1 MSDNPNRD
9 ARTDI
14 PTQEELPLAIV
25 QGQALASFP
34 KDLYIPPDAL
44 EVILE
49 AFEGPLDLLLHLIR
63 KHEIDIY
70 DIPIALVTKQYLE
83 YLDLMTELNKSL
95 GSTPADQNDEAA
107 MDQPMRLLDDKVMV
121 AQRLDDLGVQF
132 IEGGWPGANPKD
144 IEFFRMIKET
154 PLKHAT
160 VVAFGSTRKASNPV
174 QKDPNIQ
181 SLLNAETKV
190 ITLFGKSW
198 SLHVTDA
205 LGISLAT
212 NLELIGDSVAHLR
225 SKQRRVFYDAEH
237 FFDGYKTNPDYALDT
252 IRRAVAAGAE
262 RVILCDTNGGTMP
275 WEIKAI
281 CQVVQRDCPVPLGI
295 HAHNDCEMAVANSL
309 VAIEM
314 GIVQVQGTINGIGER
329 CGNANLCS
337 IIPNL
342 QLKMKRPALGE
353 RLTRLKEV
361 SGFVTEIANLMPNKH
376 QPYVGDS
383 AFAHKGG
390 VHIHAVLKNP
400 ATYEHIVPSLVGNRQ
415 RMLVS
420 DYAGRSGL
428 LDKVE
433 AFGIKLDKDHEKVQE
448 LMATLKERENEGYQ
462 FEGAEGSFELLM
474 RKAMGTHKPSF
485 ELLGFRVI
493 VEKKQDSGASMSEA
507 TVMVKVG
514 DAVEH
519 AAAVGAGPVNA
530 LDHALRKAL
539 EKFYPQLRE
548 VKLLDYKVRVLSAN
562 RGTESKVRVLIES
575 GDHKDKWG
583 TVGVSENIMEASWQ
597 ALADS
602 IEYKLL
608 ESER

>member
-1 MSDNPNRD
+1 M
-9 ARTDI
+9 ART
-14 PTQEELPLAIV
+14 PAPSRSSSQREEQEALPELKMPQAGAPL
-25 QGQALASFP
+25 
-34 KDLYIPPDAL
+34 
-44 EVILE
+44 E
-49 AFEGPLDLLLHLIR
+49 
-63 KHEIDIY
+63 IY
-70 DIPIALVTKQYLE
+70 DTTLRDGAQAEDVSFSAE
-83 YLDLMTELNKSL
+83 
-95 GSTPADQNDEAA
+95 
-107 MDQPMRLLDDKVMV
+107 DKVRV
-121 AQRLDDLGVQF
+121 AQKLDELGVHF

-144 IEFFRMIKET
+144 IEFFRIMKTI

-160 VVAFGSTRKASNPV
+160 VIAFGSTRKASQSV
-174 QKDPNIQ
+174 RKDPNLQ
-181 SLLNAETKV
+181 GLLAAETKT

-205 LGISLAT
+205 LGISLVK
-212 NLELIGDSVAHLR
+212 NLELIGDSVAYLR
-225 SKQRRVFYDAEH
+225 SKGRQVFYDAEH
-237 FFDGYKTNPDYALDT
+237 FFDGYKTNPEYALKT
-252 IRRAVAAGAE
+252 IRKAVEAGAE

-275 WEIKAI
+275 WEIRNI
-281 CQVVQRDCPVPLGI
+281 CEIVRQECGVPLGI

-309 VAIEM
+309 VAIET
-314 GIVQVQGTINGIGER
+314 GILQVQGTINGIGER

-342 QLKMKRPALGE
+342 ELKMKRRALTD
-353 RLTRLKEV
+353 RLSHLKDV

-400 ATYEHIVPSLVGNRQ
+400 ATYEHVDPALVGNRQ
-415 RMLVS
+415 RVLVS

-428 LDKVE
+428 LDKIE
-433 AFGIKLDKDHEKVQE
+433 AYGIKLSKDHAKVQE
-448 LMATLKERENEGYQ
+448 LIDTLKERESQGYQ

-474 RKAMGTHKPSF
+474 LKAMGTHKSSF
-485 ELLGFRVI
+485 QLLGFRVI
-493 VEKKQDSGASMSEA
+493 VEKKQDNGAPLSEA

-514 DAVEH
+514 DVVEH
-519 AAAVGAGPVNA
+519 TAAVGAGPVNA

-548 VKLLDYKVRVLSAN
+548 VKLLDYKVRVLAAN
-562 RGTESKVRVLIES
+562 KGTESKVRVLIES

-583 TVGVSENIMEASWQ
+583 TVGVSENIMEATWQ

-608 ESER
+608 AKL

>member
-1 MSDNPNRD
+1 MAKKVTRQRSSRRPRP
-9 ARTDI
+9 AAPEAQVRPI
-14 PTQEELPLAIV
+14 LPAV
-25 QGQALASFP
+25 
-34 KDLYIPPDAL
+34 L
-44 EVILE
+44 E
-49 AFEGPLDLLLHLIR
+49 
-63 KHEIDIY
+63 IY
-70 DIPIALVTKQYLE
+70 DTTLRDGAQAEDVSFSAE
-83 YLDLMTELNKSL
+83 
-95 GSTPADQNDEAA
+95 
-107 MDQPMRLLDDKVMV
+107 DKIRV
-121 AQRLDDLGVQF
+121 AQRLDELGVQF

-144 IEFFRMIKET
+144 IEFFRMIKAI
-154 PLKHAT
+154 PLHHST
-160 VVAFGSTRKASNPV
+160 VIAFGSTRKASHSV
-174 QKDPNIQ
+174 HHDPNLQ
-181 SLLNAETKV
+181 ALLDAETKI
-190 ITLFGKSW
+190 ITLFGKTW

-205 LGISLAT
+205 LGISLAK
-212 NLELIGDSVAHLR
+212 NLELIGDSIAYVR
-225 SKQRRVFYDAEH
+225 SKNRRVFYDAEH
-237 FFDGYKTNPDYALDT
+237 FFDGYKTNPEYALNT
-252 IRRAVAAGAE
+252 IRKAVAAGAE

-275 WEIKAI
+275 WEVRRI
-281 CQVVQRDCPVPLGI
+281 CDEVRKECSVPLGI

-309 VAIEM
+309 VAIET
-314 GIVQVQGTINGIGER
+314 GVVQVQGTINGIGER

-342 QLKMKRPALGE
+342 QLKMKRQALGE
-353 RLTRLKEV
+353 RLNHLKEV

-400 ATYEHIVPSLVGNRQ
+400 ATYEHVVPTLVGNRQ

-428 LDKVE
+428 LEKVE
-433 AFGIKLDKDHEKVQE
+433 AFGIKLNKGDAKVQE
-448 LMATLKERENEGYQ
+448 LINTLKERESEGYQ

-474 RKAMGTHKPSF
+474 RKAMGTHTPSF
-485 ELLGFRVI
+485 QLLGFRVI
-493 VEKKQDSGASMSEA
+493 VEKKQDPGASFSEA

-514 DAVEH
+514 DVVEH
-519 AAAVGAGPVNA
+519 AAAAGAGPVNA

-548 VKLLDYKVRVLSAN
+548 VKLLDYKVRVLSAS

-583 TVGVSENIMEASWQ
+583 TVGVSGNIIEASWQ

-602 IEYKLL
+602 IEFKLL
-608 ESER
+608 SLDRP

>member
-1 MSDNPNRD
+1 MAKKPSKGAPASRSVHSAPADP
-9 ARTDI
+9 APAKI
-14 PTQEELPLAIV
+14 EL
-25 QGQALASFP
+25 
-34 KDLYIPPDAL
+34 L
-44 EVILE
+44 E
-49 AFEGPLDLLLHLIR
+49 
-63 KHEIDIY
+63 IY
-70 DIPIALVTKQYLE
+70 DTTLRDGAQAEDV
-83 YLDLMTELNKSL
+83 SF
-95 GSTPADQNDEAA
+95 SAV
-107 MDQPMRLLDDKVMV
+107 DKVMV
-121 AQRLDDLGVQF
+121 AQQLDGLGVQF

-154 PLKHAT
+154 PLRHAT
-160 VVAFGSTRKASNPV
+160 VVAFGSTRKASNSV
-174 QKDPNIQ
+174 QDDPNLQ
-181 SLLNAETKV
+181 ALLAAETKV
-190 ITLFGKSW
+190 ITLFGKTW

-205 LGISLAT
+205 LGIPLAK
-212 NLELIGDSVAHLR
+212 NLELIGDSVAYLR

-237 FFDGYKTNPDYALDT
+237 FFDGYKTNPDYALET

-275 WEIKAI
+275 WEIREI
-281 CQVVQRDCPVPLGI
+281 CRVVKQECSVPLGI

-309 VAIEM
+309 MAIEM
-314 GIVQVQGTINGIGER
+314 GVVQVQGTINGIGER

-353 RLTRLKEV
+353 RLSHLKEV

-400 ATYEHIVPSLVGNRQ
+400 ATYEHVVPSLVGNRQ

-420 DYAGRSGL
+420 DAAGRSGL

-433 AFGIKLDKDHEKVQE
+433 AFGLKLDKQDPKLHD
-448 LMATLKERENEGYQ
+448 LITTLKERESEGYQ

-474 RKAMGTHKPSF
+474 RKAMGTHSPSF
-485 ELLGFRVI
+485 QLLGFRVI
-493 VEKKQDSGASMSEA
+493 VEKKQDHGASLSEA

-514 DAVEH
+514 NVVEQ
-519 AAAVGAGPVNA
+519 AAANGAGPVNA

-608 ESER
+608 AKDR

>member
-1 MSDNPNRD
+1 M
-9 ARTDI
+9 ARKS
-14 PTQEELPLAIV
+14 PSSRSP
-25 QGQALASFP
+25 QGRSSRSAPSSAAAP
-34 KDLYIPPDAL
+34 KT
-44 EVILE
+44 
-49 AFEGPLDLLLHLIR
+49 DLL
-63 KHEIDIY
+63 EIY
-70 DIPIALVTKQYLE
+70 DTTLRDGAQAEDVSFSAE
-83 YLDLMTELNKSL
+83 
-95 GSTPADQNDEAA
+95 
-107 MDQPMRLLDDKVMV
+107 DKVMI

-154 PLKHAT
+154 PLTHAT
-160 VVAFGSTRKASNPV
+160 VVAFGSTRKASNSV

-181 SLLNAETKV
+181 ALLDAETKI
-190 ITLFGKSW
+190 ITLFGKTW
-198 SLHVTDA
+198 SLHVSDA
-205 LGISLAT
+205 LGIPLAK
-212 NLELIGDSVAHLR
+212 NLEIIGDSVAYLR
-225 SKQRRVFYDAEH
+225 AKHRRVFYDAEH
-237 FFDGYKTNPDYALDT
+237 FFDGYKTNPDYALET

-275 WEIKAI
+275 WEIKEI
-281 CQVVQRDCPVPLGI
+281 CRIVKQECPMPLGI
-295 HAHNDCEMAVANSL
+295 HAHNDCDMAVANSL

-314 GIVQVQGTINGIGER
+314 GVVQVQGTINGIGER

-353 RLTRLKEV
+353 RLSHLKQV
-361 SGFVTEIANLMPNKH
+361 SEFVTEIANLMPNKH
-376 QPYVGDS
+376 QPYVGES

-400 ATYEHIVPSLVGNRQ
+400 ATYEHVVPSLVGNRQ

-428 LDKVE
+428 LEKVE
-433 AFGIKLDKDHEKVQE
+433 AFGIKLDKDHVKVQE
-448 LMATLKERENEGYQ
+448 LITTLKERESEGYQ

-485 ELLGFRVI
+485 QLLGFRVI
-493 VEKKQDSGASMSEA
+493 VEKKQDHGASNSEA

-514 DAVEH
+514 EAIEH
-519 AAAVGAGPVNA
+519 AAAAGAGPVNA

-602 IEYKLL
+602 IEYKLITHD
-608 ESER
+608 R

>member
-1 MSDNPNRD
+1 MKKKSSRSGGSSRKPVDSSTPRLTP
-9 ARTDI
+9 AAAKSA
-14 PTQEELPLAIV
+14 Q
-25 QGQALASFP
+25 
-34 KDLYIPPDAL
+34 L
-44 EVILE
+44 E
-49 AFEGPLDLLLHLIR
+49 
-63 KHEIDIY
+63 IY
-70 DIPIALVTKQYLE
+70 DTTLRDGAQAEDV
-83 YLDLMTELNKSL
+83 SF
-95 GSTPADQNDEAA
+95 SA
-107 MDQPMRLLDDKVMV
+107 DDKVMV
-121 AQRLDDLGVQF
+121 AQRLDELGVQF
-132 IEGGWPGANPKD
+132 IEGGWPGANPRD

-154 PLKHAT
+154 PLKQAT
-160 VVAFGSTRKASNPV
+160 VVAFGSTRKASNSV
-174 QKDPNIQ
+174 QKDLNIQ
-181 SLLNAETKV
+181 ALLNSETKI

-205 LGISLAT
+205 LGIALAT
-212 NLELIGDSVAHLR
+212 NLDIIGDSIAYLR
-225 SKQRRVFYDAEH
+225 SKHRRVFYDAEH
-237 FFDGYKTNPDYALDT
+237 FFDGYKTNPDYALET
-252 IRRAVAAGAE
+252 LRRAVAAGAE

-275 WEIKAI
+275 WEIKEI
-281 CQVVQRDCPVPLGI
+281 CKIVQQECPVPLGI

-314 GIVQVQGTINGIGER
+314 GVLQVQGTINGIGER

-353 RLTRLKEV
+353 RLTHLKEV
-361 SGFVTEIANLMPNKH
+361 SSFVTEIANLMPNKH

-400 ATYEHIVPSLVGNRQ
+400 ATYEHVVPSLVGNRQ

-420 DYAGRSGL
+420 DHAGRSGL
-428 LDKVE
+428 LEKVE
-433 AFGIKLDKDHEKVQE
+433 AYGIKLDKDHSKVQE

-474 RKAMGTHKPSF
+474 RKAMGTHTPSF
-485 ELLGFRVI
+485 QLLGFRVI

-507 TVMVKVG
+507 TVMVRVG
-514 DAVEH
+514 EVVEQ

-530 LDHALRKAL
+530 LDHALRKSL

-608 ESER
+608 ASER